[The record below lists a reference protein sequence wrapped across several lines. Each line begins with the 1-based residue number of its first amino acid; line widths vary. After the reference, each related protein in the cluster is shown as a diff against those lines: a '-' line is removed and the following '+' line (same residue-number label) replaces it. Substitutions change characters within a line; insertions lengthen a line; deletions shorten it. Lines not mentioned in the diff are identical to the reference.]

1 MVEAFNL
8 ANYFVEFIATF
19 IFLSVIIITGNPIAI
34 AVALLAMLYFSGN
47 ITGGHINPAITAM
60 FYMKGDLS
68 ISDTIFYIGSQVLG
82 AVAAY
87 YFYIKVYL
95 PNKKN

>member
-8 ANYFVEFIATF
+8 VNYFVEFIATF
-19 IFLSVIIITGNPIAI
+19 IFLSVIIINGSPIAI
-34 AVALLAMLYFSGN
+34 SVALLAMLYFSGN

-60 FYMKGDLS
+60 FYMKGELS
-68 ISDTIFYIGSQVLG
+68 MCDSIFYIGSQVLG
-82 AVAAY
+82 AAAAY
-87 YFYIKVYL
+87 YFYIKIYL